1 MEHWFIELLSNTE
14 IEDLRLYPRSQRD
27 QYKEGSKV
35 KFRVVG
41 RPLYPEKT
49 FSKLGYSTG
58 YNTKIF
64 TKW

>member
-1 MEHWFIELLSNTE
+1 MDYGSLELNKYEL
-14 IEDLRLYPRSQRD
+14 EDLRLYPRSQRD

-41 RPLYPEKT
+41 RPLYPEKL
-49 FSKLGYSTG
+49 SQTG
-58 YNTKIF
+58 IFGLQYRNF